1 MKSYQ
6 ALFII
11 GCCLISL
18 NACQEQTNRQEAQGQ
33 TVLDSLG
40 KWTKIMDFSNPP
52 IELMASFRIGSKGY
66 LVGGWDG
73 SKALNQTLE
82 FDPVF
87 NQWKALS
94 SIPNKGVYQ
103 TTTVV
108 CMGKAFLIG
117 GSSNEGL
124 FGNHVWEYQPQKDK
138 WVQKKDFPGKSRY
151 AAASFCANNSIYYGT
166 GITINDE
173 QEVVLNDWWVF
184 HPEKNSWQ
192 QLKDIP
198 NGGLSFAVAMNIN
211 EQGYLGIGT
220 EQTSA
225 SIWMVYDDLKDQ
237 WTFKKPFP
245 GIVGK
250 QQASLVILK
259 KGYVQMGNS
268 NKCWEYNP
276 LTDNWLPLKAA
287 PFIKSGAGA
296 FSIGY
301 KGYFIGGS
309 ANATLQKDVWEF
321 SAE

>member
-1 MKSYQ
+1 MKSYL

-11 GCCLISL
+11 CCCLITL
-18 NACQEQTNRQEAQGQ
+18 NACQEQTTKKDVQQQ
-33 TVLDSLG
+33 LVLDSLG
-40 KWTKIMDFSNPP
+40 KWSKITDFSNPP

-94 SIPNKGVYQ
+94 PIPNKGVYQ
-103 TTTVV
+103 TTSVV

-124 FGNHVWEYQPQKDK
+124 LGNYVWEYQPQKDK

-151 AAASFCANNSIYYGT
+151 AAASFCSNNSIYYGT
-166 GITINDE
+166 GITINDK

-192 QLKDIP
+192 QLKNLP
-198 NGGLSFAVAMNIN
+198 NDGLAFAVAMNLN
-211 EQGYLGIGT
+211 EQGYLGMGL
-220 EQTSA
+220 EQADS
-225 SIWMVYDDLKDQ
+225 SIWLAYDDFKDQ
-237 WTFKKPFP
+237 WIPKKSFP
-245 GIVGK
+245 GVVGK
-250 QQASLVILK
+250 HQSSLVIQK
-259 KGYVQMGNS
+259 KGYVQVGNS
-268 NKCWEYNP
+268 NHCWEYDP
-276 LTDNWLPLKAA
+276 LMDNWLPLKTA

-301 KGYFIGGS
+301 KGYFVGGS
-309 ANATLQKDVWEF
+309 ANGVLKKDAWEF
-321 SAE
+321 SVE